1 MFLKRKVGQ
10 PARDIKDT
18 VTIECLKRIII
29 PLRPMFGGS
38 CKVESN
44 DVSFYKYRKGQ
55 SLSRPPT
62 RCCSS
67 VQTLR
72 SQVLAD
78 LALPFIS
85 IREEFFLVVQQLL
98 VRVRRVLKVGTLD
111 DGIHGARLLAE
122 PAVDAL
128 CHVDVVPSGTPAAVL
143 ALLRLDGD
151 GLRGADGLA
160 QLASDAALLTRGVAT
175 QDVLAAEARAQRTLL
190 ERVVDLRDGRW
201 VDGRGWNQ
209 GSESVGRVL
218 VIREPGR
225 GPRQGSSAG
234 IWDALT
240 VTLGSQKYFIARD
253 MPRNISVRNRV
264 CAEASRTAIE
274 GSGIPVVRAD
284 VQGLKRHRRER
295 GEIFA
300 YRRSGPWA
308 SASTSP
314 P

>member
-1 MFLKRKVGQ
+1 
-10 PARDIKDT
+10 
-18 VTIECLKRIII
+18 
-29 PLRPMFGGS
+29 MFGGS

-55 SLSRPPT
+55 SLSRPPA

-111 DGIHGARLLAE
+111 NGIHGARLLAE

-175 QDVLAAEARAQRTLL
+175 QDVLAAETRAQRTLL

-234 IWDALT
+234 IWGAT
-240 VTLGSQKYFIARD
+240 HRNLGLPEVLHRQGHA
-253 MPRNISVRNRV
+253 
-264 CAEASRTAIE
+264 AEHLRQE
-274 GSGIPVVRAD
+274 
-284 VQGLKRHRRER
+284 QGLRGSVENCDRGKGIVTREDGRRR
-295 GEIFA
+295 GGGGLKLVS
-300 YRRSGPWA
+300 RGNK
-308 SASTSP
+308 
-314 P
+314 